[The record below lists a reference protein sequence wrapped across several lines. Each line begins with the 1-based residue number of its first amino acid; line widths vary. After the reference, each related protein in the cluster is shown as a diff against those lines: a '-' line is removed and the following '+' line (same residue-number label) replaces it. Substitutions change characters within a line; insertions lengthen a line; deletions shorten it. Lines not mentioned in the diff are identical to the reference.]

1 MNARDSVVE
10 PALAGATEGSAR
22 HGDALLGISELTLDL
37 ADGTRLLHSISLSVA
52 AGETVGLVGESGSGK
67 SLTARAVLGL
77 LPARAV
83 TTGEV
88 VLDGAGVLSATP
100 SELRGLRRHGAAMI
114 FQDPRAGINPMRTIG
129 DHLTEALRLAEGWS
143 ADAARA
149 RAVELL
155 TAVRLPRP
163 EEHLR
168 QYPHEFSG
176 GMLQRVMIAGALTTS
191 PRLLVC
197 DEPTTALDVT
207 TQAEIIGVLSEQRAR
222 RGMGMLF
229 ITHDLNLAAS
239 LCDRVYVMSGG
250 HIVEQG
256 RAHDVLRDPQAEY
269 TRRLVAA
276 TPTLF
281 ASPPTLT
288 GHSVGDSSP
297 HADRRHPVTGVSSK
311 SSESVHGDGADAG
324 GDPSAR
330 TEPSVRVPDAPATRM
345 LEALSISKTYHR
357 RGKEPV
363 HAVIDASITVPRG
376 GALGVVGESGSGK
389 STLARMIVG
398 IESVDDG
405 DIRID
410 GRARTSVPRG
420 RRERLAHARS
430 VQMVFQDPY
439 LSLDPRITA
448 GRAIEDALR
457 LHGDSGSQRRL
468 SASDSRARV
477 RDLLAQVGLGEKHAA
492 ARPRTLSGGQRQRVA
507 IARALAIEPD
517 VLVMDEATSALDVSV
532 QAQVLDLVDRI
543 RRERGL
549 TVLFISHD
557 LAVVRRVCDE
567 TVVMR
572 RGEIVERRRT
582 DELLADPQHEYT
594 RLLIDSVP
602 RPGWDAPTVGGEV
615 EAAGTDDGGIA
626 AEGSDRRTEDD
637 AETAAVEAARVE
649 AAGQAR

>member
-1 MNARDSVVE
+1 MNARHSVIE
-10 PALAGATEGSAR
+10 SAAAGAPGASAA
-22 HGDALLGISELTLDL
+22 HGDALLGIRDLTLDL
-37 ADGTRLLHSISLSVA
+37 PDGTRLLHGITLSVA

-67 SLTARAVLGL
+67 SLTARTVLGL
-77 LPARAV
+77 LPAGAV
-83 TTGEV
+83 TTGDV
-88 VLDGAGVLSATP
+88 VLGGAGVLSATP

-281 ASPPTLT
+281 GSA
-288 GHSVGDSSP
+288 
-297 HADRRHPVTGVSSK
+297 PVTRAAEGTTPP
-311 SSESVHGDGADAG
+311 H
-324 GDPSAR
+324 
-330 TEPSVRVPDAPATRM
+330 DAPAAAEGPSPLRTDPPAEPVASSGEPAVRLAEGSDSVPSAPVAHVAPAAPM
-345 LEALSISKTYHR
+345 LEAIGIAKTYHR
-357 RGKEPV
+357 RGKEAV
-363 HAVIDASITVPRG
+363 RAVIDASIAVPRG

-389 STLARMIVG
+389 STLARLIVG
-398 IESVDDG
+398 LEGADGG

-410 GRARTSVPRG
+410 GQPRSEVPRG
-420 RRERLAHARS
+420 RRGRLAHARS

-457 LHGDSGSQRRL
+457 LHGVSGSERRL
-468 SASDSRARV
+468 TASESRTRV

-572 RGEIVERRRT
+572 RGEIVERGRT
-582 DELLADPQHEYT
+582 AELLADPQHEYT

-602 RPGWDAPTVGGEV
+602 KPGWDPEQVGAEVEDAGIDARGPDRVAGDDTEAASV
-615 EAAGTDDGGIA
+615 EAAK
-626 AEGSDRRTEDD
+626 
-637 AETAAVEAARVE
+637 VEAS
-649 AAGQAR
+649 GQAR

>member
-1 MNARDSVVE
+1 MTAPHSVLGTAGTGSPAASASTGLLDVRD
-10 PALAGATEGSAR
+10 
-22 HGDALLGISELTLDL
+22 LTLDL
-37 ADGTRLLHSISLSVA
+37 ADGTRLLHGITLRVA

-67 SLTARAVLGL
+67 SLTARTVLGL

-83 TTGEV
+83 TTGDVE
-88 VLDGAGVLSATP
+88 LDGTGVLTASAQ
-100 SELRGLRRHGAAMI
+100 ELRRLRRRTAAMI

-155 TAVRLPRP
+155 EAVRLPRP
-163 EEHLR
+163 EDHFR

-191 PRLLVC
+191 PKLLVC

-207 TQAEIIGVLSEQRAR
+207 TQAEIIGVLAEQRAS

-250 HIVEQG
+250 HVVEQG
-256 RAHDVLRDPQAEY
+256 QARVVLRDPKAEY

-276 TPTLF
+276 TPMLAGVAPGAL
-281 ASPPTLT
+281 ASAADGGHISGVIVRHAGQQHPFT
-288 GHSVGDSSP
+288 GASSSISETVRAVG
-297 HADRRHPVTGVSSK
+297 T
-311 SSESVHGDGADAG
+311 DAG
-324 GDPSAR
+324 GSAV
-330 TEPSVRVPDAPATRM
+330 SAPPM
-345 LEALSISKTYHR
+345 LEAAGVSKTYHR

-363 HAVIDASITVPRG
+363 RAVVAASVAVPRG
-376 GALGVVGESGSGK
+376 GAVGVVGESGSGK

-398 IESVDDG
+398 LESADSG

-410 GRARTSVPRG
+410 GRERTAVPRS

-457 LHGDSGSQRRL
+457 LHGAGGGGRRRG
-468 SASDSRARV
+468 AADARARV
-477 RDLLAQVGLGEKHAA
+477 LDLLDQVGLGEKHAA

-507 IARALAIEPD
+507 IARALAVEPD

-532 QAQVLDLVDRI
+532 QAQVLDLVDSI

-572 RGEIVERRRT
+572 RGEIVERGRT
-582 DELLADPQHEYT
+582 AGLLADPQHEYT

-602 RPGWDAPTVGGEV
+602 KPGWDA
-615 EAAGTDDGGIA
+615 EAAAVELEAADLDAGGADRSADADDVVA
-626 AEGSDRRTEDD
+626 DDADD
-637 AETAAVEAARVE
+637 AESAAVEAAS
-649 AAGQAR
+649 AAASGQAR

>member
-1 MNARDSVVE
+1 
-10 PALAGATEGSAR
+10 
-22 HGDALLGISELTLDL
+22 
-37 ADGTRLLHSISLSVA
+37 
-52 AGETVGLVGESGSGK
+52 
-67 SLTARAVLGL
+67 
-77 LPARAV
+77 
-83 TTGEV
+83 
-88 VLDGAGVLSATP
+88 
-100 SELRGLRRHGAAMI
+100 MI

-229 ITHDLNLAAS
+229 ITHDLNLASS

-250 HIVEQG
+250 RIVEQG
-256 RAHDVLRDPQAEY
+256 SAHDVLRDPQAEY

-281 ASPPTLT
+281 GTAPVARSAERTAPADDAPPAPIVATAPMASA
-288 GHSVGDSSP
+288 S
-297 HADRRHPVTGVSSK
+297 
-311 SSESVHGDGADAG
+311 
-324 GDPSAR
+324 
-330 TEPSVRVPDAPATRM
+330 RVEPDAPATPM
-345 LEALSISKTYHR
+345 LAALRIAKTYHR

-398 IESVDDG
+398 LESADGG

-410 GRARTSVPRG
+410 GRARTAVPRG

-457 LHGDSGSQRRL
+457 LHGGAGSERRL
-468 SASDSRARV
+468 GASDVRTRV
-477 RDLLAQVGLGEKHAA
+477 RDLLAQVGLGEEHAA

-532 QAQVLDLVDRI
+532 QAQVLGLVDQI

-572 RGEIVERRRT
+572 RGEIVERGRT

-602 RPGWDAPTVGGEV
+602 QPGWDVQAVGGEL
-615 EAAGTDDGGIA
+615 EADEIDAVGFDGPA
-626 AEGSDRRTEDD
+626 EDD
-637 AETAAVEAARVE
+637 DPEAAAVEAARVE

>member
-1 MNARDSVVE
+1 MNATETVVVPAVAPTAPN
-10 PALAGATEGSAR
+10 PALLDIR
-22 HGDALLGISELTLDL
+22 DLTLDL
-37 ADGTRLLHSISLSVA
+37 PDSTRLLDGITLSVA

-67 SLTARAVLGL
+67 SLTARTVLGL
-77 LPARAV
+77 LPDRASI
-83 TTGEV
+83 TGDV
-88 VLDGAGVLSATP
+88 VLDGAGVLTAP
-100 SELRGLRRHGAAMI
+100 ARELRQLRRHGAAMI

-143 ADAARA
+143 TDAARA

-155 TAVRLPRP
+155 EAVRLPRP
-163 EEHLR
+163 EDHLR

-191 PRLLVC
+191 PKLLVC

-207 TQAEIIGVLSEQRAR
+207 TQAEIIGVLAEQRAS

-250 HIVEQG
+250 QVVEQG
-256 RAHDVLRDPQAEY
+256 RAHDVLRDPRAEY

-276 TPTLF
+276 TPTLVGAAPGATAGRRIGGSADHAGPQHPSAGASRATSDSVSDDRATDAAAAATA
-281 ASPPTLT
+281 ASP
-288 GHSVGDSSP
+288 
-297 HADRRHPVTGVSSK
+297 
-311 SSESVHGDGADAG
+311 
-324 GDPSAR
+324 
-330 TEPSVRVPDAPATRM
+330 M
-345 LEALSISKTYHR
+345 LEAAEVSKTYVR

-363 HAVIDASITVPRG
+363 RAVIDASVAVPRG

-398 IESVDDG
+398 LEAADTG

-410 GRARTSVPRG
+410 GRERTAVPRN
-420 RRERLAHARS
+420 RRQRLAHARS

-457 LHGDSGSQRRL
+457 LHTRL
-468 SASDSRARV
+468 TATEARSRV
-477 RDLLAQVGLGEKHAA
+477 LDLLAQVGLGEKHAA

-572 RGEIVERRRT
+572 RGEIVERGRT
-582 DELLADPQHEYT
+582 AELLAAPQHEYT

-602 RPGWDAPTVGGEV
+602 KPGWDAEVVGAEV
-615 EAAGTDDGGIA
+615 EAAGVDGGVPDA
-626 AEGSDRRTEDD
+626 GVDD
-637 AETAAVEAARVE
+637 ADAEAAAVETAKVE

>member
-10 PALAGATEGSAR
+10 KAAAGAPMASVAY
-22 HGDALLGISELTLDL
+22 GDALLGIRDLTLDL
-37 ADGTRLLHSISLSVA
+37 PDGTRLLHGISLSVA

-67 SLTARAVLGL
+67 SLTARTVLGL

-83 TTGEV
+83 TTGDV
-88 VLDGAGVLSATP
+88 VLGGAGVLSAAP

-256 RAHDVLRDPQAEY
+256 PAHDVLRDPQAEY

-281 ASPPTLT
+281 GSAPVSRAAERTAPDLPAAAEGRGPLRT
-288 GHSVGDSSP
+288 GP
-297 HADRRHPVTGVSSK
+297 WPR
-311 SSESVHGDGADAG
+311 EDGSDT
-324 GDPSAR
+324 AR
-330 TEPSVRVPDAPATRM
+330 TALSVPAAPAAPM
-345 LEALSISKTYHR
+345 LEAIGIAKTYHR
-357 RGKEPV
+357 RGKDPV
-363 HAVIDASITVPRG
+363 HAVIDASIAVPRG

-389 STLARMIVG
+389 STLARLIVG
-398 IESVDDG
+398 LESADAG

-410 GRARTSVPRG
+410 GQPRTAVPRG
-420 RRERLAHARS
+420 RRGRLAHARS

-457 LHGDSGSQRRL
+457 LHGGAGRERQL
-468 SASDSRARV
+468 SASESRARV
-477 RDLLAQVGLGEKHAA
+477 RDLLAQVGLGEKHAG

-572 RGEIVERRRT
+572 RGEIVERGRT
-582 DELLADPQHEYT
+582 AALLADPQHEYT

-602 RPGWDAPTVGGEV
+602 KPGWDPEQAGAEVEDAGVDAQGPDGVIDDDGEAASV
-615 EAAGTDDGGIA
+615 EAAKVQA
-626 AEGSDRRTEDD
+626 S
-637 AETAAVEAARVE
+637 
-649 AAGQAR
+649 GQAR